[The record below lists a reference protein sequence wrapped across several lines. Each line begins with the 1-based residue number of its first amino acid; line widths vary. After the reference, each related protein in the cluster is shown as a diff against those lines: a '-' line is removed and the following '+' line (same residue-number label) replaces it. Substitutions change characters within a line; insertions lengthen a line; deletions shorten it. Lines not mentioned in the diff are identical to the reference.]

1 MIDKEER
8 QQEVK
13 KLDTGYTFDPHAG
26 ATYNCEHIS
35 LSAAQEKAQAAEV
48 PHIVETI
55 NWTKS
60 TGDDVH
66 YNRYFA
72 HDLDEALGLAVRLRF
87 GFEELVEEI
96 VAIRRATELEAR
108 NGLDATNHFLE
119 AMPQAISNI
128 DIQQKQHN
136 RKDNKK

>member
-1 MIDKEER
+1 M
-8 QQEVK
+8 K
-13 KLDTGYTFDPHAG
+13 KLDTGYMFDPHAG
-26 ATYNCEHIS
+26 ATYSFEHMP
-35 LSAAQEKAQAAEV
+35 LAAAEERAQRAED

-60 TGDDVH
+60 AGGDVH

-96 VAIRRATELEAR
+96 IAIRPATKKEAAGGLEAY
-108 NGLDATNHFLE
+108 TYFHE
-119 AMPQAISNI
+119 AMPEAISTE
-128 DIQQKQHN
+128 DVERQQRSQ
-136 RKDNKK
+136 

>member
-1 MIDKEER
+1 L
-8 QQEVK
+8 K
-13 KLDTGYTFDPHAG
+13 KLDTGYMFDPHAG
-26 ATYNCEHIS
+26 ATYSFEHMS
-35 LSAAQEKAQAAEV
+35 LAAAEKRAQGAEV

-60 TGDDVH
+60 IEGDVH

-96 VAIRRATELEAR
+96 VAIRPATKTEAARGLEAY
-108 NGLDATNHFLE
+108 TYFHE
-119 AMPQAISNI
+119 SMPLAISSEEVER
-128 DIQQKQHN
+128 QQRS
-136 RKDNKK
+136 RKGTTK

>member
-1 MIDKEER
+1 L
-8 QQEVK
+8 K
-13 KLDTGYTFDPHAG
+13 KIDTGFMFDPHAG
-26 ATYNCEHIS
+26 ATYSFEHMS
-35 LSAAQEKAQAAEV
+35 LATAEERAQGAEV

-60 TGDDVH
+60 AGGDVH

-96 VAIRRATELEAR
+96 VAIRPATESEAV
-108 NGLDATNHFLE
+108 GGIEAYTYFHE
-119 AMPQAISNI
+119 AMPEAISSEEVER
-128 DIQQKQHN
+128 QRRS
-136 RKDNKK
+136 RKGTKK

>member
-1 MIDKEER
+1 M
-8 QQEVK
+8 
-13 KLDTGYTFDPHAG
+13 YDPHAG
-26 ATYNCEHIS
+26 ATYSFEHMT
-35 LSAAQEKAQAAEV
+35 LPAAEERAQGAEV

-60 TGDDVH
+60 VGGDVH

-96 VAIRRATELEAR
+96 VAVRPATESEASGGLEAY
-108 NGLDATNHFLE
+108 NYFHE
-119 AMPQAISNI
+119 AMPEAISSE
-128 DIQQKQHN
+128 DVKRQKSS
-136 RKDNKK
+136 RKSSKK